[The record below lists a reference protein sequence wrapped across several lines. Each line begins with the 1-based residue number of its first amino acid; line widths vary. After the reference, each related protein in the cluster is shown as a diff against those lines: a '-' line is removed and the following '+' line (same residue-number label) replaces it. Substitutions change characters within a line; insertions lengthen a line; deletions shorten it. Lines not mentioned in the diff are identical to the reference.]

1 MYKHFMHNSASILQI
16 HDQRDFDNTERPD
29 YDIKVII
36 SKQFLL
42 DIAKHYKDCRDFLMC
57 FHLAHS
63 SASAGGQYMSRY
75 LGANCW
81 KFLNGDVHQSTPA
94 AAASSSACADLLL
107 LPKIF
112 SFLAFPSVNKEA
124 NMTKAAK
131 KKKLFKSILNGFACF
146 RKRLDL

>member
-1 MYKHFMHNSASILQI
+1 MK
-16 HDQRDFDNTERPD
+16 DFQKRLV
-29 YDIKVII
+29 KF
-36 SKQFLL
+36 KG
-42 DIAKHYKDCRDFLMC
+42 
-57 FHLAHS
+57 S
-63 SASAGGQYMSRY
+63 SALWYQNNKDKINYFDLIYIDGSHYFKDVLYDAE
-75 LGANCW
+75 NCW
-81 KFLNGDVHQSTPA
+81 KFLNGDVHQSTLAA

-146 RKRLDL
+146 RKMLDL